1 MNKKCLGCGAVL
13 QTELNDQE
21 GYTRDLDNK
30 LCERCFRINNYGDY
44 KVIVKDNNEF
54 VNILK
59 SINKTKDLVVLVVD
73 LLNIN
78 QELLNLSKIITN
90 PVLLVLSKRDLL
102 PKSLF
107 EEKILKYMSRF
118 NLNIIDKIIISSN
131 KNYQFDELYEKINLY
146 KKSKNVYVVGFTNAG
161 KSTMINKL
169 LYNYSESDTRITTSI
184 LPSTTLNNI
193 EISLN
198 EDLTIIDTP
207 GLLDNG
213 NIINY
218 VEGKD
223 LKVIVPTKEIKPI
236 TYQIKNSQTIE
247 IDKYAFVECLN
258 KTNITLFMSN
268 RLNIKRNYK
277 SLEFNDFD
285 TYELDVKSGE
295 DIVIVGLGFIKVTT
309 DSKFKIHV
317 LKNVLVYKRDSL
329 I

>member
-1 MNKKCLGCGAVL
+1 MNNKCLGCGALL
-13 QTELNDQE
+13 QNEFNDKE
-21 GYTRDLDNK
+21 GYTKDINNK

-44 KVIVKDNNEF
+44 KVIVKDNDEF
-54 VNILK
+54 INILK
-59 SINKTKDLVVLVVD
+59 DINETKDLVVLVVD

-78 QELLNLSKIITN
+78 QELLNLSNIIRN
-90 PVLLVLSKRDLL
+90 PMLLVLSKRDLL

-107 EEKILKYMSRF
+107 EEKILDYMNRF
-118 NLNIIDKIIISSN
+118 NLNIVDKIIISSN

-169 LYNYSESDTRITTSI
+169 LYNYSDVDTRITTSV

-198 EDLTIIDTP
+198 DDLTIIDTP
-207 GLLDNG
+207 GLLDKG

-218 VEGKD
+218 VESKD

-236 TYQIKNSQTIE
+236 TYQIKGKQIVE
-247 IDKYAFVECLN
+247 IDKYAFIECLN
-258 KTNITLFMSN
+258 TNITIFMSN
-268 RLNIKRNYK
+268 RLNIKRNYNELD
-277 SLEFNDFD
+277 SSEFD
-285 TYELDVKSGE
+285 TYDLDVNAGE
-295 DIVIVGLGFIKVTT
+295 DIVIVGLGFIKV
-309 DSKFKIHV
+309 SKKSNFKIHV
-317 LKNVLVYKRDSL
+317 FKNVLVYKRDSL

>member
-13 QTELNDQE
+13 QTEFNDRE
-21 GYTRDLDNK
+21 GYTRNLDNE

-54 VNILK
+54 VNILRN
-59 SINKTKDLVVLVVD
+59 INETKDLVVLVVD

-78 QELLNLSKIITN
+78 HELLDLSKIITN
-90 PVLLVLSKRDLL
+90 PILLVLSKRDLL
-102 PKSLF
+102 PKSLY
-107 EEKILKYMSRF
+107 EEKILSYMNRF

-131 KNYQFDELYEKINLY
+131 KNYQFDELYEMINLY

-169 LYNYSESDTRITTSI
+169 LYNYSDVSTKITTSI

-193 EISLN
+193 EINLN

-207 GLLDNG
+207 GLLDKG

-218 VEGKD
+218 VDSKD

-236 TYQIKNSQTIE
+236 TYQIKNKQIIE
-247 IDKYAFVECLN
+247 IDKYAFIECLD

-268 RLNIKRNYK
+268 RLNIKRNYNFLDF
-277 SLEFNDFD
+277 SEFD
-285 TYELDVKSGE
+285 TYELDLKAGE
-295 DIVIVGLGFIKVTT
+295 DIVIVGLGFIKVSTN
-309 DSKFKIHV
+309 SHFRIHV
-317 LKNVLVYKRDSL
+317 LKNVMVYKRDSL

>member
-1 MNKKCLGCGAVL
+1 MNNKCVGCGAIL
-13 QTELNDQE
+13 QTEFNDKE
-21 GYTRDLDNK
+21 GYTKDTNNK
-30 LCERCFRINNYGDY
+30 LCERCFRINHYGDY

-54 VNILK
+54 INILK
-59 SINKTKDLVVLVVD
+59 DINKTNDLVVLVVD

-90 PVLLVLSKRDLL
+90 PILLVLSKRDLL

-107 EEKILKYMSRF
+107 EDKILEYMDRF
-118 NLNIIDKIIISSN
+118 KLNIIDKVIISSN
-131 KNYQFDELYEKINLY
+131 KNYQFDDLYEKINLY
-146 KKSKNVYVVGFTNAG
+146 KRNKDVYVVGFTNAG

-169 LYNYSESDTRITTSI
+169 LYNYSNVDTRITTSV

-193 EISLN
+193 ELN
-198 EDLTIIDTP
+198 LNDDLTIIDTP
-207 GLLDNG
+207 GLLDKG

-218 VEGKD
+218 VDGKD

-236 TYQIKNSQTIE
+236 TYQIKGKQVVE

-258 KTNITLFMSN
+258 TDITLFMSN
-268 RLNIKRNYK
+268 KLNIKRNYNDF
-277 SLEFNDFD
+277 EFGEFD
-285 TYELDVKSGE
+285 TYEIDVNRGE
-295 DIVIVGLGFIKVTT
+295 DIVIVGLGFIKV
-309 DSKFKIHV
+309 SKKSNFKVHV

>member
-1 MNKKCLGCGAVL
+1 MNNKCVGCGAIL
-13 QTELNDQE
+13 QTEFNDKE
-21 GYTRDLDNK
+21 GYTKDTNNK
-30 LCERCFRINNYGDY
+30 LCERCFRINHYGDY

-54 VNILK
+54 INILK
-59 SINKTKDLVVLVVD
+59 DINKTNDLVVLVVD

-90 PVLLVLSKRDLL
+90 PILLVLSKRDLL

-107 EEKILKYMSRF
+107 EDKILEYMDRF
-118 NLNIIDKIIISSN
+118 KLNIIDKVIISSN
-131 KNYQFDELYEKINLY
+131 KNYQFDDLYEKINLY
-146 KKSKNVYVVGFTNAG
+146 KRSKDVYVVGFTNAG

-169 LYNYSESDTRITTSI
+169 LYNYSNVDTRITTSV

-193 EISLN
+193 ELSLN
-198 EDLTIIDTP
+198 DDLTIIDTP
-207 GLLDNG
+207 GLLDKG

-218 VEGKD
+218 VDGKD

-236 TYQIKNSQTIE
+236 TYQIKGKQVVE

-258 KTNITLFMSN
+258 TDITLFMSN
-268 RLNIKRNYK
+268 KLNIKRNYNDF
-277 SLEFNDFD
+277 EFGEFD
-285 TYELDVKSGE
+285 TYEIDVNRGE
-295 DIVIVGLGFIKVTT
+295 DIVIVGLGFIKV
-309 DSKFKIHV
+309 SKKSNFKIHV

>member
-13 QTELNDQE
+13 QTEFNDQE
-21 GYTRDLDNK
+21 GYTKDLDNK

-54 VNILK
+54 LNILK
-59 SINKTKDLVVLVVD
+59 SISETKDLVVLVVD

-78 QELLNLSKIITN
+78 QELLNLSEIITN

-107 EEKILKYMSRF
+107 EEKILNYMSRF

-207 GLLDNG
+207 GLLDKG

-236 TYQIKNSQTIE
+236 TYQIKNRQIVE
-247 IDKYAFVECLN
+247 IDKYAFIECLD

-268 RLNIKRNYK
+268 RLDIKRNYK
-277 SLEFNDFD
+277 SLDFNDFD
-285 TYELDVKSGE
+285 TYELDVLAGE
-295 DIVIVGLGFIKVTT
+295 DIVIVGLGFIKVSK